1 MVSSGPIWYMFHD
14 NLDTAFLLTGQ
25 NNVWL
30 QATLTVLYCPITS
43 PCQCSGHTRV
53 CCNQPWAVC
62 ISLTQSLGW
71 SRHRIYAPI
80 RCKCPTSKSKIWR
93 KRVLIMP
100 LVQPAT
106 ALHSERRN
114 NDRMKSGLCQRPVQL
129 IITLPSYP
137 ASIQIFTKH
146 VGRPAETM
154 LIHSHK
160 ACWCSHLALLSSC
173 LWLRLCKDRTA
184 DTNHLKIKWHTGT
197 SVVNSDKPTM
207 VNQSKQNLRCPQC
220 WCELKSVK

>member
-30 QATLTVLYCPITS
+30 QATLTVLYCPITL

-93 KRVLIMP
+93 KRVLIIP

-114 NDRMKSGLCQRPVQL
+114 NDRMKSGLLSTTSAINYHSSQ
-129 IITLPSYP
+129 LPSLHTNIYKTRRKT
-137 ASIQIFTKH
+137 SGNDVDSFT
-146 VGRPAETM
+146 
-154 LIHSHK
+154 
-160 ACWCSHLALLSSC
+160 
-173 LWLRLCKDRTA
+173 
-184 DTNHLKIKWHTGT
+184 
-197 SVVNSDKPTM
+197 
-207 VNQSKQNLRCPQC
+207 
-220 WCELKSVK
+220 